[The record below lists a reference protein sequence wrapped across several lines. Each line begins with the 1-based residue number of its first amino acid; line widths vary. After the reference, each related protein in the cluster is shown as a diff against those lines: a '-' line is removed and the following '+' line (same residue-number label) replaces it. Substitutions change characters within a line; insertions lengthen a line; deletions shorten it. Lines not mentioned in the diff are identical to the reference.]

1 MVCSYPT
8 FRPSR
13 GVRPKPRADGT
24 QEARTNKMALKSP
37 AFRRKFPL
45 LVTGSLL
52 ALQPFATSF
61 VVAAEQ
67 YDCSVSASGAWD
79 CAPKTAAA
87 PLPPRPVHDGAA
99 VSSANSTPQGKAGGS
114 VDAEP
119 KTMLVTESKGRGL
132 RSRSADYSHLDWVPR
147 DKLTAAQLAE
157 TGPYCGGAY
166 IEPTRPG
173 MNDKTNKSDAPTF
186 IGAKA
191 SRYEQ
196 EQQVATLAGDVVMRQ
211 GSMQLEADEASLY
224 QAENRGELNGKVRLR
239 DNGAL
244 IVGDHAQVQ
253 LDTGAAQI
261 DNAEYVMHKS
271 RIRGNALYA
280 KRAENAIIRLKD
292 GTYTTCEPDS
302 NAWQLK
308 GNNITL
314 NPATGFGTATNATL
328 RVKNIP
334 ILYTPYIYFPIDDRR
349 QSGFLP
355 PSFSTGGETGFT
367 LVTPYYFNLAPN
379 YDATLYPQYMTKRG
393 MLMEGEFRYLTK
405 SSEGQF
411 GGAYLNDDNDERSK
425 QTDSEKTRYM
435 LNWQHKGG
443 LDSRLTTL
451 VDYTKISDPFYFQDL
466 KSYQEGVQSQD
477 FLNQQGTVSYRGDSY
492 QAAVNLQSYQLATIS
507 QITPYDRL
515 PQITFNGTLPFQPA
529 GLNFS
534 YETEAVRF
542 DRDLRSGRVRNQD
555 GGPFNA
561 DGTIGERRLDENVTG
576 LTRANGTRLNV
587 APAVSYPMNWSYGFI
602 TPKLKYV
609 YTKYDL
615 DLDGKG
621 KDQMALAGQTF
632 NSSQDR
638 SVPIASIDS
647 GLYFDRKTNW
657 FGKDYNQTL
666 EPRAFYLY
674 VPNKDQTEIPVFDT
688 SENSFSYSS
697 LFRDNR
703 FSGSDRIGDENK
715 LSFGLTSRWIEENGF
730 ERQRASIGQAV
741 YFKDREVQLPGVDA
755 KTRDDAH
762 SNVSPVALEYE
773 FRFNRDWRATADYNW
788 DTETHSPRSGSAMFH
803 YQPEDNPNKV
813 VNLGYRYRNDQVVYN
828 QLTGKW
834 QFGGD
839 FGQEGDK
846 DFVKDY
852 YKIQQ
857 HDFSMMWPIIPQWN
871 LITRWQ
877 YDYARNRTLEAFG
890 GFEYDNCC
898 WKLRVINRYW
908 VSNDEYTQLA
918 PQNEKGDH
926 GLFFQIVLKG
936 LGGLTG
942 AKVESFLDKGIE
954 GYREREDKAF

>member
-1 MVCSYPT
+1 
-8 FRPSR
+8 
-13 GVRPKPRADGT
+13 
-24 QEARTNKMALKSP
+24 MALKSP

-52 ALQPFATSF
+52 AMQPFATSF

-79 CAPKTAAA
+79 CAPKTSAA
-87 PLPPRPVHDGAA
+87 PLPPRPVHDGSA
-99 VSSANSTPQGKAGGS
+99 VSSANSTPQGEAAS
-114 VDAEP
+114 AEAEP
-119 KTMLVTESKGRGL
+119 KTLLVTESKGRGL

-147 DKLTAAQLAE
+147 EKLTAAQLAE
-157 TGPYCGGAY
+157 TGPYCAGAY
-166 IEPTRPG
+166 IEPIRPG
-173 MNDKTNKSDAPTF
+173 MNDKTDKSDAPTF

-196 EQQVATLAGDVVMRQ
+196 EQQIASLAGDVVMRQ
-211 GSMQLEADEASLY
+211 GSMQIEADEANLY
-224 QAENRGELNGKVRLR
+224 QAENRGELNSKVRLR

-244 IVGDHAQVQ
+244 IVGDRAEVQ

-302 NAWQLK
+302 NAWQLR

-355 PSFSTGGETGFT
+355 PSFSTGSETGFT
-367 LVTPYYFNLAPN
+367 LTTPYYFNLAPN

-393 MLMEGEFRYLTK
+393 LLMEGEFRYLTK

-411 GGAYLNDDNDERSK
+411 GGAYLNDDNDERKK
-425 QTDSEKTRYM
+425 QTDYEKTRYM
-435 LNWQHKGG
+435 VNWQHKGG
-443 LDSRLTTL
+443 LDSRVLTE
-451 VDYTKISDPFYFQDL
+451 VDYTDISDPFYFQDL
-466 KSYQEGVQSQD
+466 KSNQIGIETQD
-477 FLNQQGTVSYRGDSY
+477 VVNQQGAVSYRGDGY
-492 QAAVNLQSYQLATIS
+492 TARLNLQAYELATIS
-507 QITPYDRL
+507 QITPYNRL
-515 PQITFNGTLPFQPA
+515 PQLTFNGALPYHPG
-529 GLNFS
+529 GLNFA

-542 DRDLRSGRVRNQD
+542 DRNLRTGNVTNED
-555 GGPFNA
+555 GGPFND
-561 DGTIGERRLDENVTG
+561 DGTVGELRLDENVRG
-576 LTRANGTRLNV
+576 LKRANGTRLNF
-587 APAVSYPMNWSYGFI
+587 APSISLPMNASYGYI

-615 DLDGKG
+615 DLDNKG
-621 KDQMALAGQTF
+621 KDALVAAGDEF
-632 NSSQDR
+632 KSSPDR

-647 GLYFDRKTNW
+647 GLYFDRSTQW
-657 FGKDYNQTL
+657 FGKNYSQTL
-666 EPRAFYLY
+666 EPRLFYLY
-674 VPNKDQTEIPVFDT
+674 VPEKDQTDIPVFDT
-688 SENSFSYSS
+688 SESTFSYAS

-703 FSGSDRIGDENK
+703 FSGGDRIGDENK

-730 ERQRASIGQAV
+730 ERQRVAIGQAV
-741 YFKDREVQLPGVDA
+741 YFKDREVQLPGVLAADRA
-755 KTRDDAH
+755 DSQ
-762 SNVSPVALEYE
+762 SNVSPIALDYE

-788 DTETHSPRSGSAMFH
+788 DTDSHSPRSGSAMFH
-803 YQPEDNPNKV
+803 YQPEDNPNKI
-813 VNLGYRYRNDQVVYN
+813 VNIGYRYRNDQVVYN
-828 QLTGKW
+828 QLTGEW

-839 FGQEGDK
+839 YGRPGQANYVE
-846 DFVKDY
+846 DY

-918 PQNEKGDH
+918 PLNEKGDH

-942 AKVESFLDKGIE
+942 AKVESFLDKGIQ
-954 GYREREDKAF
+954 GYRKREDQAF

>member
-1 MVCSYPT
+1 
-8 FRPSR
+8 
-13 GVRPKPRADGT
+13 
-24 QEARTNKMALKSP
+24 MALKSP

-52 ALQPFATSF
+52 AMQPFATSF

-87 PLPPRPVHDGAA
+87 PLPPRPVHDGSA
-99 VSSANSTPQGKAGGS
+99 VSSASGTPQGESGGS
-114 VDAEP
+114 AEAVP
-119 KTMLVTESKGRGL
+119 QTTLVTEAKGRGL

-147 DKLTAAQLAE
+147 EKLTAAQLAE
-157 TGPYCGGAY
+157 TGPYCSGAY
-166 IEPTRPG
+166 IEPIRPG

-186 IGAKA
+186 IGAKV

-196 EQQVATLAGDVVMRQ
+196 EQQIASLAGDVVMRQ
-211 GSMQLEADEASLY
+211 GSMQVEADEANLY
-224 QAENRGELNGKVRLR
+224 QAENRGELNGNVRLR

-244 IVGDHAQVQ
+244 LVGDHAEVQ
-253 LDTGAAQI
+253 LDTGAAKV

-292 GTYTTCEPDS
+292 GTYTTCEPNS

-314 NPATGFGTATNATL
+314 NPATGFGTATNVTL
-328 RVKNIP
+328 RVKDIP
-334 ILYTPYIYFPIDDRR
+334 ILYTPYIYFPIDNRR

-355 PSFSTGGETGFT
+355 PSFSTGSETGFT

-411 GGAYLNDDNDERSK
+411 GGAYLNDDSDERK
-425 QTDSEKTRYM
+425 LQTDYEKTRYM

-443 LDSRLTTL
+443 LDSRVLTQ
-451 VDYTKISDPFYFQDL
+451 VDYTNISDPYYFQDL
-466 KSYQEGVQSQD
+466 KSYQEGIKTQD
-477 FLNQQGTVSYRGDSY
+477 YVNQQGSVTYRGDTY
-492 QAAVNLQSYQLATIS
+492 QARLNLQAYQLATVS
-507 QITPYDRL
+507 QITPYNRL
-515 PQITFNGTLPFQPA
+515 PQVTFNGTLPYHPA
-529 GLNFS
+529 GLDFS
-534 YETEAVRF
+534 YDTEAVRF
-542 DRDLRSGRVRNQD
+542 DRDLEKGIFTDENGAQSL
-555 GGPFNA
+555 
-561 DGTIGERRLDENVTG
+561 RLDSYVLG
-576 LTRANGTRLNV
+576 LNRANGNRLNL
-587 APAVSYPMNWSYGFI
+587 APSVSLPLDWTYGYI
-602 TPKLKYV
+602 KPKLKYV

-615 DLDGKG
+615 DLDSTGKN
-621 KDQMALAGQTF
+621 DLLTNRAGASSLGEEF
-632 NSSQDR
+632 KSSQDR
-638 SVPIASIDS
+638 AIPIASIDS
-647 GLYFDRKTNW
+647 GLYFDRDTQW
-657 FGKDYNQTL
+657 FGKSYRQTL
-666 EPRAFYLY
+666 EPRLFYLY
-674 VPNKDQTEIPVFDT
+674 VPEKDQTDIPVFDT
-688 SENSFSYSS
+688 SESTFDYDS
-697 LFRDNR
+697 LFRENR
-703 FSGSDRIGDENK
+703 FTGSDRIGDENK
-715 LSFGLTSRWIEENGF
+715 LSLGVTNRWIEENGF
-730 ERQRASIGQAV
+730 ERQRVSVGQAV
-741 YFKDREVQLPGVDA
+741 YFKDREVQLPGIDPA
-755 KTRDDAH
+755 TRDDAH
-762 SNVSPVALEYE
+762 SNVSPIALDYE
-773 FRFNRDWRATADYNW
+773 FRFNRDWRATANYNW
-788 DTETHSPRSGSAMFH
+788 DTESRSPRSGSAMFH

-839 FGQEGDK
+839 YGTPGTEN
-846 DFVKDY
+846 FVKDY

-857 HDFSMMWPIIPQWN
+857 HDFSMMWPIVPQWN

-908 VSNDEYTQLA
+908 VSNDEYSQIA
-918 PQNEKGDH
+918 PLNEKGDH

-954 GYREREDKAF
+954 GYREREDQAF

>member
-1 MVCSYPT
+1 
-8 FRPSR
+8 
-13 GVRPKPRADGT
+13 
-24 QEARTNKMALKSP
+24 MALKSP

-52 ALQPFATSF
+52 AMQPFATSF

-79 CAPKTAAA
+79 CAPKASAA
-87 PLPPRPVHDGAA
+87 PLPPRPVHDGSA
-99 VSSANSTPQGKAGGS
+99 VSSANGTPQGEAAG
-114 VDAEP
+114 AEAVP
-119 KTMLVTESKGRGL
+119 QTKLVTESKGRGL

-147 DKLTAAQLAE
+147 ENLTAAQLAE
-157 TGPYCGGAY
+157 TGPYCAGAY
-166 IEPTRPG
+166 IEPPRPG
-173 MNDKTNKSDAPTF
+173 MNDKTDKSDAPTF

-196 EQQVATLAGDVVMRQ
+196 ETQVATLAGDVVMRQ
-211 GSMQLEADEASLY
+211 GSMQVEAQEASLY
-224 QAENRGELNGKVRLR
+224 QAENRGELNGNVRMR

-302 NAWQLK
+302 NAWQLR

-355 PSFSTGGETGFT
+355 PSFSSGGESGFT

-379 YDATLYPQYMTKRG
+379 YDATLYPRYMTKRG
-393 MLMEGEFRYLTK
+393 LLMEGEFRYLTK
-405 SSEGQF
+405 SSEGQV

-425 QTDSEKTRYM
+425 QTDFEKTRWM

-443 LDSRLTTL
+443 LDSRVMTE
-451 VDYTKISDPFYFQDL
+451 VDYTDISDPYYFQDL
-466 KSYQEGVQSQD
+466 QTDQIGVERRD
-477 FLNQQGTVSYRGDSY
+477 ALNQQGAVSYRGDNY
-492 QAAVNLQSYQLATIS
+492 NARLNLQAYKLATIS
-507 QITPYDRL
+507 QITPYNRL
-515 PQITFNGTLPFQPA
+515 PQITFNGSLPYHPG
-529 GLNFS
+529 GLNFA
-534 YETEAVRF
+534 YDAEAVRF
-542 DRDLRSGRVRNQD
+542 DRDLETGDFTDKD
-555 GGPFNA
+555 GIPS
-561 DGTIGERRLDENVTG
+561 RRLDTYVTG

-587 APAVSYPMNWSYGFI
+587 APSMSLPMTSSYGFI
-602 TPKLKYV
+602 TPKLKYA

-615 DLDGKG
+615 DLDNTGKS
-621 KDQMALAGQTF
+621 QLPAGQKF
-632 NSSQDR
+632 KSSQDR
-638 SVPIASIDS
+638 AIPIASVDS
-647 GLYFDRKTNW
+647 GLYFDRTTQW
-657 FGKDYNQTL
+657 FGKNYNQTL
-666 EPRAFYLY
+666 EPRLFYLY
-674 VPNKDQTEIPVFDT
+674 VPEKDQSDIPVFDT
-688 SENSFSYSS
+688 SETSFSYGS

-703 FSGSDRIGDENK
+703 FSGTDRIGDENK
-715 LSFGLTSRWIEENGF
+715 LSLGVTSRWIEENGF
-730 ERQRASIGQAV
+730 ERQRVSVGQAL
-741 YFKDREVQLPGVDA
+741 YFKDREVQLPGIVAADREDA
-755 KTRDDAH
+755 QSD
-762 SNVSPVALEYE
+762 VSPIALDYE

-788 DTETHSPRSGSAMFH
+788 DTENHSPRSGSAMFH

-813 VNLGYRYRNDQVVYN
+813 INVGYRYRNDQVVYN

-839 FGQEGDK
+839 YGTVGQENY
-846 DFVKDY
+846 VKDY

-908 VSNDEYTQLA
+908 VSNDEYTQIA
-918 PQNEKGDH
+918 PLNEKGDH
-926 GLFFQIVLKG
+926 GLFLQIVLKG

-942 AKVESFLDKGIE
+942 AKVESFLDKGIQ
-954 GYREREDKAF
+954 GYREREDQAF

>member
-1 MVCSYPT
+1 
-8 FRPSR
+8 
-13 GVRPKPRADGT
+13 
-24 QEARTNKMALKSP
+24 MALKSP

-52 ALQPFATSF
+52 AMQPFATSF

-79 CAPKTAAA
+79 CAPKASAA
-87 PLPPRPVHDGAA
+87 PLPPRPVHDGSA
-99 VSSANSTPQGKAGGS
+99 VSSANGTPQGEAAGTEA
-114 VDAEP
+114 VP
-119 KTMLVTESKGRGL
+119 QTTLVTESKGRGL

-147 DKLTAAQLAE
+147 EKLTAAQLAE
-157 TGPYCGGAY
+157 TGPYCAGAY
-166 IEPTRPG
+166 IEPIRPG
-173 MNDKTNKSDAPTF
+173 MNDKTDKSDAPTF

-196 EQQVATLAGDVVMRQ
+196 ETQVATLAGDVVMRQ
-211 GSMQLEADEASLY
+211 GSMQVEAQEASLY
-224 QAENRGELNGKVRLR
+224 QAENRGELNGNVRMR

-302 NAWQLK
+302 NAWQLR

-355 PSFSTGGETGFT
+355 PSFSSGGESGFT

-379 YDATLYPQYMTKRG
+379 YDATLYPRYMTKRG
-393 MLMEGEFRYLTK
+393 LLMEGEFRYLTK
-405 SSEGQF
+405 SSEGQV

-425 QTDSEKTRYM
+425 QTDFEKTRWM

-443 LDSRLTTL
+443 LDSRVMTE
-451 VDYTKISDPFYFQDL
+451 VDYTDISDPYYFQDL
-466 KSYQEGVQSQD
+466 QTDQIGVERRD
-477 FLNQQGTVSYRGDSY
+477 ALNQQGAVNYRGDNY
-492 QAAVNLQSYQLATIS
+492 NARLNLQAYKLATIS
-507 QITPYDRL
+507 QITPYNRL
-515 PQITFNGTLPFQPA
+515 PQITFNGSLPYHPG
-529 GLNFS
+529 GLNFA
-534 YETEAVRF
+534 YDTEAVRF
-542 DRDLRSGRVRNQD
+542 DRDLETGNFIDKD
-555 GGPFNA
+555 GVTTTP
-561 DGTIGERRLDENVTG
+561 RLDTNVRG

-587 APAVSYPMNWSYGFI
+587 APSVSLPMTASYGYI
-602 TPKLKYV
+602 TPKLKYA

-615 DLDGKG
+615 DLDGTG
-621 KDQMALAGQTF
+621 KQDMVRAGQKF

-638 SVPIASIDS
+638 SVPIASVDS
-647 GLYFDRKTNW
+647 GLYFDRATQW
-657 FGKDYNQTL
+657 FGKNYNQTL
-666 EPRAFYLY
+666 EPRLFYLY
-674 VPNKDQTEIPVFDT
+674 VPEKDQSDIPVFDT
-688 SENSFSYSS
+688 SETSFSYSS

-703 FSGSDRIGDENK
+703 FSGTDRIGDENK
-715 LSFGLTSRWIEENGF
+715 LSLGVTSRWIEENGF
-730 ERQRASIGQAV
+730 ERQRVSVGQAL
-741 YFKDREVQLPGVDA
+741 YFKDREVQLPGIVAAD
-755 KTRDDAH
+755 REDSQSD
-762 SNVSPVALEYE
+762 VSPIALDYE

-788 DTETHSPRSGSAMFH
+788 DTENHSARSGSAMFH

-813 VNLGYRYRNDQVVYN
+813 INVGYRYRNDQVVYD

-839 FGQEGDK
+839 YGKVGDQNY
-846 DFVKDY
+846 VKDY

-908 VSNDEYTQLA
+908 VSNDEYTQIA
-918 PQNEKGDH
+918 PLNEKGDH
-926 GLFFQIVLKG
+926 GLFLQIVLKG

-942 AKVESFLDKGIE
+942 AKVESFLDKGIQ
-954 GYREREDKAF
+954 GYREREDQAF

>member
-1 MVCSYPT
+1 
-8 FRPSR
+8 
-13 GVRPKPRADGT
+13 
-24 QEARTNKMALKSP
+24 MALKSP

-52 ALQPFATSF
+52 AMQPFATSF

-87 PLPPRPVHDGAA
+87 PLPPRPVHDGSA
-99 VSSANSTPQGKAGGS
+99 VSSASGTPQGESAGS
-114 VDAEP
+114 AEAAP
-119 KTMLVTESKGRGL
+119 QTALVTEAKGRGL

-147 DKLTAAQLAE
+147 EKLTAAQLAE
-157 TGPYCGGAY
+157 TGPYCSGAY
-166 IEPTRPG
+166 IEPIRPG

-196 EQQVATLAGDVVMRQ
+196 EQQVASLAGDVVMRQ
-211 GSMQLEADEASLY
+211 GSMQVEADEANLY
-224 QAENRGELNGKVRLR
+224 QAENRGELNGNVRLR

-244 IVGDHAQVQ
+244 LVGDHAEVQ
-253 LDTGAAQI
+253 LDTGAAKV
-261 DNAEYVMHKS
+261 DNAEYVIHKS

-292 GTYTTCEPDS
+292 GTYTTCEPNS

-314 NPATGFGTATNATL
+314 NPATGFGTATNVTL
-328 RVKNIP
+328 RVKDIP
-334 ILYTPYIYFPIDDRR
+334 ILYTPYIYFPIDNRR

-411 GGAYLNDDNDERSK
+411 GGAYLNDDSRERK
-425 QTDSEKTRYM
+425 LQTDYEKTRYM

-443 LDSRLTTL
+443 LDSRVLTQ
-451 VDYTKISDPFYFQDL
+451 VDYTTISDPYYFQDL
-466 KSYQEGVQSQD
+466 KSYQEGVKSND
-477 FLNQQGTVSYRGDSY
+477 YVNQQGSVTYRGDSY
-492 QAAVNLQSYQLATIS
+492 QARLNLQAYQLATIS

-515 PQITFNGTLPFQPA
+515 PQITFNGQLPYHPG

-542 DRDLRSGRVRNQD
+542 DRDLENGNFTDENGLVS
-555 GGPFNA
+555 P
-561 DGTIGERRLDENVTG
+561 RLDTYVTG
-576 LTRANGTRLNV
+576 LTRANGTRLNA
-587 APAVSYPMNWSYGFI
+587 APAVEYPMNWTYGFV

-615 DLDGKG
+615 DLDSTGKN
-621 KDQMALAGQTF
+621 QIIAAQAAATAANPYAGGTF
-632 NSSQDR
+632 KSSQDR
-638 SVPIASIDS
+638 AIPVASVDS
-647 GLYFDRKTNW
+647 GLYFDRNTNL
-657 FGKDYNQTL
+657 FGKDYRQTL
-666 EPRAFYLY
+666 EPRAYYLY
-674 VPNKDQTEIPVFDT
+674 VPNKDQSDIPVFDT
-688 SENSFSYSS
+688 SEYSFSYAS

-715 LSFGLTSRWIEENGF
+715 LSLGVTSRWIEENGF
-730 ERQRASIGQAV
+730 ERQRISVGEAV
-741 YFKDREVQLPGVDA
+741 YFKNREVQLPGILASDRADA
-755 KTRDDAH
+755 QSD
-762 SNVSPVALEYE
+762 VSPIALDYE

-788 DTETHSPRSGSAMFH
+788 DPESHSPRSGSAMFH

-813 VNLGYRYRNDQVVYN
+813 INVGYRYRNDQVVYN

-839 FGQEGDK
+839 YGTPGTDN
-846 DFVKDY
+846 FVKDY

-857 HDFSMMWPIIPQWN
+857 HDFSMMWPIVPQWN

-908 VSNDEYTQLA
+908 VSNDEYSQIA
-918 PQNEKGDH
+918 PLNEKGDH
-926 GLFFQIVLKG
+926 GLFLQIVLKG

-954 GYREREDKAF
+954 GYREREDQAF

>member
-1 MVCSYPT
+1 
-8 FRPSR
+8 
-13 GVRPKPRADGT
+13 
-24 QEARTNKMALKSP
+24 MALKSP

-393 MLMEGEFRYLTK
+393 LLMEGEFRYLTK

>member
-1 MVCSYPT
+1 
-8 FRPSR
+8 
-13 GVRPKPRADGT
+13 
-24 QEARTNKMALKSP
+24 MALKSP

-87 PLPPRPVHDGAA
+87 PLPPRPVHDGSA
-99 VSSANSTPQGKAGGS
+99 VSSANGTPQGKAGGS

-119 KTMLVTESKGRGL
+119 KTVLVTESKGRGL

-173 MNDKTNKSDAPTF
+173 MNDKTDKSDAPTF

-355 PSFSTGGETGFT
+355 PSFSTGSETGFT

-393 MLMEGEFRYLTK
+393 LLMEGEFRYLTK

-435 LNWQHKGG
+435 LNWQHRGG
-443 LDSRLTTL
+443 LDSRLSTL

-466 KSYQEGVQSQD
+466 KSYEEGVESQD

-542 DRDLRSGRVRNQD
+542 DRDLRSGRVLDKD
-555 GGPFNA
+555 GGPF
-561 DGTIGERRLDENVTG
+561 DPVTGLLGEKRLDENVTG

-615 DLDGKG
+615 DLDGTG
-621 KDQMALAGQTF
+621 KDQMAKAGQTF

-666 EPRAFYLY
+666 EPRAYYLY
-674 VPNKDQTEIPVFDT
+674 VPNRDQTEIPVFDT

-762 SNVSPVALEYE
+762 SNVSPIALEYE

-839 FGQEGDK
+839 FGQEGEK

-857 HDFSMMWPIIPQWN
+857 HDFSMMWPIVPQWN

-942 AKVESFLDKGIE
+942 AKVESFLEKGIE

>member
-1 MVCSYPT
+1 
-8 FRPSR
+8 
-13 GVRPKPRADGT
+13 
-24 QEARTNKMALKSP
+24 MALKSP

-621 KDQMALAGQTF
+621 KDQLALAGQTF

-741 YFKDREVQLPGVDA
+741 YFKDREVQLPGIDA

-788 DTETHSPRSGSAMFH
+788 DTESHSPRSGSAMFH

-839 FGQEGDK
+839 FGSPGQENY
-846 DFVKDY
+846 VKDY

-908 VSNDEYTQLA
+908 VSNDEYTQIA

>member
-1 MVCSYPT
+1 
-8 FRPSR
+8 
-13 GVRPKPRADGT
+13 
-24 QEARTNKMALKSP
+24 MALKSP

-166 IEPTRPG
+166 IEPIRPG

-211 GSMQLEADEASLY
+211 GSMQLESDEASLY

-411 GGAYLNDDNDERSK
+411 GGAYLNDDNDERKK
-425 QTDSEKTRYM
+425 QTDYEKTRYM

-443 LDSRLTTL
+443 LDSRLTTQ

-466 KSYQEGVQSQD
+466 KSYQEGVESQD
-477 FLNQQGTVSYRGDSY
+477 FLNQQGSVSYRGDSY
-492 QAAVNLQSYQLATIS
+492 QARLNLQSYQLATIS

-515 PQITFNGTLPFQPA
+515 PQITFNGQLPYHPG
-529 GLNFS
+529 GLNFA

-542 DRDLRSGRVRNQD
+542 DRDLRSGRVFGED
-555 GGPFNA
+555 GGPPGG
-561 DGTIGERRLDENVTG
+561 DLRLDEYVNG

-587 APAVSYPMNWSYGFI
+587 APSVEYPMNWTYGFI

-615 DLDGKG
+615 DLDSKG
-621 KDQMALAGQTF
+621 KNDIVAAQAAAVASGSKYAGGTF

-638 SVPIASIDS
+638 AIPIASIDS

-666 EPRAFYLY
+666 EPRAYYLY
-674 VPNKDQTEIPVFDT
+674 VPNKDQGDIPVFDT
-688 SENSFSYSS
+688 SEYSFSYAS

-703 FSGSDRIGDENK
+703 FSGTDRIGDENK
-715 LSFGLTSRWIEENGF
+715 LSLGVTSRWIEENGF
-730 ERQRASIGQAV
+730 ERQRVSVGQALF
-741 YFKDREVQLPGVDA
+741 FKDREVQLPGILAAD
-755 KTRDDAH
+755 RDDARTD
-762 SNVSPVALEYE
+762 VSPIALEYE

-788 DTETHSPRSGSAMFH
+788 DTESHAPRSGSAMFH

-839 FGQEGDK
+839 YGTPGQENY
-846 DFVKDY
+846 VKDY

-908 VSNDEYTQLA
+908 VSNDEYSQIA
-918 PQNEKGDH
+918 PLNEKGDH

-942 AKVESFLDKGIE
+942 AKVESFLDKGIQ
-954 GYREREDKAF
+954 GYREREDKAL

>member
-1 MVCSYPT
+1 
-8 FRPSR
+8 
-13 GVRPKPRADGT
+13 
-24 QEARTNKMALKSP
+24 MALKSP

-52 ALQPFATSF
+52 AMQPFATSF

-79 CAPKTAAA
+79 CAPKTSVAQ
-87 PLPPRPVHDGAA
+87 LPPRPVHDGSA
-99 VSSANSTPQGKAGGS
+99 VSSANGTPQGEAGGT
-114 VDAEP
+114 DAGP
-119 KTMLVTESKGRGL
+119 QNKLVTEAKGRGL
-132 RSRSADYSHLDWVPR
+132 SSRSADYSHLDWVPR
-147 DKLTAAQLAE
+147 DKLTPAQLAE
-157 TGPYCGGAY
+157 TGPYCSGSY
-166 IEPTRPG
+166 IEPMRPG

-211 GSMQLEADEASLY
+211 GSMQVEADEASLY
-224 QAENRGELNGKVRLR
+224 QAENRGELNGNVRLR

-244 IVGDHAQVQ
+244 LVGDHAEIQ
-253 LDTGAAQI
+253 LDTGAAKV
-261 DNAEYVMHKS
+261 DNAEYIIHKS
-271 RIRGNALYA
+271 RIRGTALYA

-292 GTYTTCEPDS
+292 GTYTTCEPNS

-314 NPATGFGTATNATL
+314 NPATGFGTATNVTL
-328 RVKNIP
+328 RVKDIP
-334 ILYTPYIYFPIDDRR
+334 VLYTPYIYFPIDSRR

-355 PSFSTGGETGFT
+355 PSFASGGESGFT
-367 LVTPYYFNLAPN
+367 LTTPYYFNLAPN

-393 MLMEGEFRYLTK
+393 LLMEGEFRYLTK

-411 GGAYLNDDNDERSK
+411 GGAYLNDDSDERSK
-425 QTDSEKTRYM
+425 QTDFEKTRYM

-443 LDSRLTTL
+443 LDSRVLTQ
-451 VDYTKISDPFYFQDL
+451 VDYTKISDPYYFQDL
-466 KSYQEGVQSQD
+466 KSNQIGIQTQD
-477 FLNQQGTVSYRGDSY
+477 FVNQQGSVTYRGDNY
-492 QAAVNLQSYQLATIS
+492 QARLNLQAYQLATVS

-515 PQITFNGTLPFQPA
+515 PQITFNGALPYHPG
-529 GLNFS
+529 GLDFA

-542 DRDLRSGRVRNQD
+542 ERSLETGNYFEKD
-555 GGPFNA
+555 GGPFDPITGA
-561 DGTIGERRLDENVTG
+561 AVGTPRLDRNVAG
-576 LTRANGTRLNV
+576 LNRANGTRLNL
-587 APAVSYPMNWSYGFI
+587 APSVSLPLNWTYGFI

-615 DLDGKG
+615 DLDNQG
-621 KDQMALAGQTF
+621 KDDIVAAQNAAAKAGTAYTGSTF

-638 SVPIASIDS
+638 AVPIASVDS
-647 GLYFDRKTNW
+647 GLYFDRNTQW
-657 FGKDYNQTL
+657 FGDNYRQTL
-666 EPRAFYLY
+666 EPRLFYLY
-674 VPNKDQTEIPVFDT
+674 VPEKNQENIPVFDT
-688 SENSFSYSS
+688 SEYTFNYAS

-715 LSFGLTSRWIEENGF
+715 LSLGVTSRWIQDNGF
-730 ERQRASIGQAV
+730 ERQRVSIGQAL
-741 YFKDREVQLPGVDA
+741 YFKDREVQLPGIVAADRADA
-755 KTRDDAH
+755 Q
-762 SNVSPVALEYE
+762 SNVSPIALDYE

-788 DTETHSPRSGSAMFH
+788 DTTSHSPRSGSAMFH
-803 YQPEDNPNKV
+803 YQPENDKNKV
-813 VNLGYRYRNDQVVYN
+813 INLGYRYRNDQVVYN
-828 QLTGKW
+828 QATGKW

-839 FGQEGDK
+839 YGQVGDPNY
-846 DFVKDY
+846 VKDY

-857 HDFSMMWPIIPQWN
+857 HDFSMMWPIVPQWN

-908 VSNDEYTQLA
+908 VSNDEYTQVA
-918 PQNEKGDH
+918 PLNEKGDH

-954 GYREREDKAF
+954 GYREREDQAF